1 MSCSVNLNETHR
13 VQALRALNVLDTP
26 AEKVFDDLVRAA
38 ALAMDVK
45 IALVSLLDAD
55 RQWFKARCGLDV
67 QETGRQIAFCSHA
80 IEQAEPFI
88 VLNAAQDPRFCDNP
102 LVTGEPHIRFYA
114 GAPLITPGGHALG
127 TLCVIDDEPR
137 FAVGERETAL
147 LKAFSA
153 LVMERLLARPEAQPA
168 A

>member
-1 MSCSVNLNETHR
+1 MACSVNANESQR
-13 VQALRALNVLDTP
+13 LQALRALNVLDSP
-26 AEKVFDDLVRAA
+26 AEKIFDDLVRAA
-38 ALAMDVK
+38 ALALDVK
-45 IALVSLLDAD
+45 IALVSLVDSE

-67 QETGRQIAFCSHA
+67 QETGRDIAFCSHA

-88 VLNAAQDPRFCDNP
+88 VLNAALDPRFRDNP

-114 GAPLITPGGHALG
+114 GAPLITPGGQAVG

-137 FAVGERETAL
+137 FALAERETGL

-153 LVMERLLARPEAQPA
+153 LVMERLLARLEAHRA